1 MTWGKQIVSFGTSKG
16 IFIMSGHTRPH
27 EAIHAIFVFSLITGI
42 FISLSGFALEIYRV
56 YQGLK
61 YGDWS
66 KTYVIEL
73 LPAEIHRTLDNLGS
87 WLGIKQIIFSIIQTD
102 ISIFL
107 VLFGMFWVGLMIL
120 LQYLVDL

>member
-1 MTWGKQIVSFGTSKG
+1 
-16 IFIMSGHTRPH
+16 MSGHTRPH

-87 WLGIKQIIFSIIQTD
+87 WLGIKQIIFWIIQTD

-107 VLFGMFWVGLMIL
+107 VLFGMFWVGLML
-120 LQYLVDL
+120 LLNYLLDL